1 MIERLKTHLSMIS
14 QLLDSRVE
22 FANLD
27 WPGRFEAAKKQVI
40 EARAL
45 LGDQGSSEFVRFRAR
60 LGYGG
65 EYESW
70 IINPR
75 FIVSMKAWTDFVDGK
90 DTEATVVT
98 LSDDSTLVVDMRFED
113 LAAYVG
119 APGKL
124 SEEAG
129 EGAKR

>member
-1 MIERLKTHLSMIS
+1 M
-14 QLLDSRVE
+14 
-22 FANLD
+22 
-27 WPGRFEAAKKQVI
+27 
-40 EARAL
+40 
-45 LGDQGSSEFVRFRAR
+45 
-60 LGYGG
+60 
-65 EYESW
+65 
-70 IINPR
+70 
-75 FIVSMKAWTDFVDGK
+75 VDGK